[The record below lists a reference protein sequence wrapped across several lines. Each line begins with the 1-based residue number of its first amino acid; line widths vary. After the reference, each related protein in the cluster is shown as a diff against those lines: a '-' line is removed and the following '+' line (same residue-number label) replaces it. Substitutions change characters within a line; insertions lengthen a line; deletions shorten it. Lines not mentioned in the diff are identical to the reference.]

1 MQGKPERDDFPE
13 VKDAEEKEDV
23 VNQEETWQVTLGQV
37 RKVRNGIVRRVL
49 ILRTGVAGLSHRLR
63 KYGDF
68 GQTLLDMIHTGDLLR
83 LVREKD
89 NDCDPFAVS
98 VHTTTK
104 LKLGYLPR
112 FKNEPVARLM
122 DLGFRVAAF
131 VDAPPEADIVW
142 SATEDMRVPISVYL
156 IL

>member
-1 MQGKPERDDFPE
+1 MEDIQETEE
-13 VKDAEEKEDV
+13 VWNEMLE
-23 VNQEETWQVTLGQV
+23 QVKKV
-37 RKVRNGIVRRVL
+37 RKGTAFRVL
-49 ILRTGVAGLSHRLR
+49 ILRTGVAGLTHRLR

-68 GQTLLDMIHTGDLLR
+68 SQTLLSMIHTGDLLR
-83 LVREKD
+83 LVREEE

-112 FKNEPVARLM
+112 YKNEPVARLM
-122 DLGFRVAAF
+122 DLGFQVAAF
-131 VDAPPEADIVW
+131 VDAPPEKDIVW
-142 SATEDMRVPISVYL
+142 SPTEDVRVPISVYL